1 MSISVCAPDRYR
13 AVLTAMGSNRLCKLD
28 VRVSKFLIINN
39 NNKNR
44 VCSQPVDKASA
55 FKLINLQLF
64 PPESVNYVNNELLNE
79 KGPKGDK

>member
-1 MSISVCAPDRYR
+1 M
-13 AVLTAMGSNRLCKLD
+13 
-28 VRVSKFLIINN
+28 SKFLIINN